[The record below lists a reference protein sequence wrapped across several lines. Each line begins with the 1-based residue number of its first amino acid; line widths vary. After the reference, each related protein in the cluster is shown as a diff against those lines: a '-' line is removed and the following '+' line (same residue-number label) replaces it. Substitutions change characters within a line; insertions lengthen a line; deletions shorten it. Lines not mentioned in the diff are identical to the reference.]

1 MIKYELIYI
10 KLTTCSKCKK
20 FNENQNFPALE
31 LMLKENKVKYPFE
44 IKIADEN
51 VKSSGDSDL
60 IKKTEMVMKSEDS
73 FKVPALFLFYDQSTK
88 TQNISSGQSLLPE
101 TNISSGQSLL
111 PETNISSGQS
121 LLPETNISSGQSL
134 LPETNISSITEPKF
148 IKIDIQTGYNEN
160 NNQRDINGILSQIEK
175 SINIINKPDYKNP
188 SLLKKYIKY
197 KYKYLVLKNK
207 YLQKK

>member
-121 LLPETNISSGQSL
+121 LLPETNISS
-134 LPETNISSITEPKF
+134 ITEPKF

>member
-1 MIKYELIYI
+1 MTKYELIYI

-101 TNISSGQSLL
+101 TNISS
-111 PETNISSGQS
+111 
-121 LLPETNISSGQSL
+121 
-134 LPETNISSITEPKF
+134 ITESKF
-148 IKIDIQTGYNEN
+148 IKIDIQTGYNKN

-188 SLLKKYIKY
+188 SLQKKYIKY